1 MLSIQKLSFAHKEQ
15 VFADFSLAVQEG
27 DFVHLTGPNGAGKTS
42 VLRLLAGLIPD
53 IYPGHISGRVV
64 FRGQEI
70 PGEAEIPD
78 ICLTGPWAAS
88 RLFCRSVW
96 EEISFSPQADTA
108 EAERLLDYFGI
119 ADLVDR
125 HPQKLSGGQQQLV
138 LLIAYLCCHPRI
150 LLLDECFAQLSAPKR
165 KLLAELLLDLHSQ
178 GRTILLVEHILPA
191 QLKAVIRPVTVVPV
205 SNKSARRQDPE
216 KLNWQIAGQGREGDM
231 FSLRGLQT
239 PQDYPCDL
247 SYTDLS
253 VSAGHLVHI
262 NGSVGSG
269 KTTLLKML
277 CGLLSCRG
285 NIDLKG
291 RPLSSYK
298 RAELATI
305 LGVVLQAPDSQF
317 FCATVED
324 EIAFAAHRLDCFD
337 HDFFVQICRLF
348 AIEHCL
354 ERNPF
359 TLSHG
364 EQKKCQLASALL
376 LKPQILILDEPDAG
390 MDQHSRSQLAM
401 IFADYLQ
408 GGGTILFTSHS
419 QTFLDDLNSA
429 GLQLINYHVE
439 EANNAL

>member
-15 VFADFSLAVQEG
+15 VFEDFSLAMQEG
-27 DFVHLTGPNGAGKTS
+27 DFIHLTGPNGAGKTS

-53 IYPGHISGRVV
+53 IYPGRTSGRVV
-64 FRGQEI
+64 FRGKEI
-70 PGEAEIPD
+70 PGEDEISG

-88 RLFCRSVW
+88 RLFCRTVW
-96 EEISFSPQADTA
+96 EEVSFSPQADTV
-108 EAERLLDYFGI
+108 EAQRLLEYFGI
-119 ADLVDR
+119 ADLVER

-165 KLLAELLLDLHSQ
+165 KLLADLLINLHAQ
-178 GRTILLVEHILPA
+178 GRTILLVEHSLPE
-191 QLKAVIRPVTVVPV
+191 QLQPIIHPVVLVPLSSNTDNHPETV
-205 SNKSARRQDPE
+205 KID
-216 KLNWQIAGQGREGDM
+216 WQVESVDNEGEM

-239 PQDYPCDL
+239 AAEYPCDL
-247 SYTDLS
+247 SYADIS
-253 VSAGHLVHI
+253 VSAGDLVHI
-262 NGSVGSG
+262 NGGVGSG

-277 CGLLSCRG
+277 CGLLNCRG
-285 NIDLKG
+285 DIDLKG
-291 RPLSSYK
+291 RSLNTYK

-324 EIAFAAHRLDCFD
+324 EIAFAARRLNCFD
-337 HDFFVQICRLF
+337 DDFFTRVCGLF
-348 AIEHCL
+348 GLKRCL

-364 EQKKCQLASALL
+364 EQKKCQLASALM
-376 LKPQILILDEPDAG
+376 LKPQVLILDEPDAG
-390 MDQHSRSQLAM
+390 MDQHSRRQLAT
-401 IFADYLQ
+401 IFADYVQ

-419 QTFLDDLNSA
+419 QTYLDDLNSA
-429 GLQLINYHVE
+429 GLVLINYSVE

>member
-15 VFADFSLAVQEG
+15 VFEDFSLAMQEG

-53 IYPGHISGRVV
+53 IYPGRTCGRVV
-64 FRGQEI
+64 FRGKEI
-70 PGEAEIPD
+70 PAEDEISG

-108 EAERLLDYFGI
+108 EAQRLLEYFAI

-165 KLLAELLLDLHSQ
+165 KLLADLLIDLHAQ
-178 GRTILLVEHILPA
+178 GRTILLVEHSLPA
-191 QLKAVIRPVTVVPV
+191 QLRSVVRPVTLVPL
-205 SNKSARRQDPE
+205 NRNAEGNPMPEKINWQLDRQDNKGE
-216 KLNWQIAGQGREGDM
+216 VL
-231 FSLRGLQT
+231 SLRALQT
-239 PQDYPCDL
+239 ASEYPCDI

-253 VSAGHLVHI
+253 VSAGDLIHI
-262 NGSVGSG
+262 SGGVGSG

-285 NIDLKG
+285 AIDLKG
-291 RPLSSYK
+291 RSLGTYK

-324 EIAFAAHRLDCFD
+324 EIAFAARRLGAFD
-337 HDFFVQICRLF
+337 NDFFTQVCSLF
-348 AIEHCL
+348 GLEHCL

-364 EQKKCQLASALL
+364 EQKKCQLASALM

-390 MDQHSRSQLAM
+390 MDQHSRKQLAM
-401 IFADYLQ
+401 IFADYVQ

-419 QTFLDDLNSA
+419 QTYLDDLNRA
-429 GLQLINYHVE
+429 GLQLINYRVE
-439 EANNAL
+439 EANDAL

>member
-15 VFADFSLAVQEG
+15 VFENFSLAMQEG

-53 IYPGHISGRVV
+53 IYPGRTCGRVV
-64 FRGQEI
+64 FRGKEI
-70 PGEAEIPD
+70 PSEDEISG

-88 RLFCRSVW
+88 RLFCRTVW
-96 EEISFSPQADTA
+96 EEVSFSPQADTA
-108 EAERLLDYFGI
+108 EARRLLEYFGI

-150 LLLDECFAQLSAPKR
+150 LLLDECFAQLSASKR
-165 KLLAELLLDLHSQ
+165 KLLADLLIDLNSQ
-178 GRTILLVEHILPA
+178 GRTILLVEHSLPV
-191 QLKAVIRPVTVVPV
+191 QLRAAVRPVTLIPL
-205 SNKSARRQDPE
+205 SRKTEDHQMPKQITRQMHCKGD
-216 KLNWQIAGQGREGDM
+216 KGQVL
-231 FSLRGLQT
+231 SLRALQT
-239 PQDYPCDL
+239 ASDYPCDI
-247 SYTDLS
+247 SYNDLS
-253 VSAGHLVHI
+253 VSTGDLVHI
-262 NGSVGSG
+262 SGGVGSG
-269 KTTLLKML
+269 KTTLLRML
-277 CGLLSCRG
+277 CGLLSYRG
-285 NIDLKG
+285 DIDLKG
-291 RPLSSYK
+291 RSLSTYK
-298 RAELATI
+298 RAELATV

-324 EIAFAAHRLDCFD
+324 EIAFAARRLNCFD
-337 HDFFVQICRLF
+337 SDFFAQVCSLF
-348 AIEHCL
+348 GLEHCL

-390 MDQHSRSQLAM
+390 MDEHSRTQLAM
-401 IFADYLQ
+401 IFADYVQ
-408 GGGTILFTSHS
+408 ETGTILFTSHS
-419 QTFLDDLNSA
+419 QSYLDDLNGA
-429 GLQLINYHVE
+429 GLQLINYNVE